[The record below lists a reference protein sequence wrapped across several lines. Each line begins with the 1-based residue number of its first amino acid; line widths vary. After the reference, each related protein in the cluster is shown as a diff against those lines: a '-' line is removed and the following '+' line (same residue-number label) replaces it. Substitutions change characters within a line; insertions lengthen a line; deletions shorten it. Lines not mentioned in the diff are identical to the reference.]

1 MKSLS
6 IFSGIILFILL
17 FSLAAWPAG
26 ETNGTDPRQ
35 VFAKLVKPYRN
46 LNDYTV
52 KINAKVNL
60 PAIRVPDFAA
70 TLYFKK
76 PDRFHIETKSFA
88 PIPRS
93 SGVFN
98 PSQFDPE
105 KNLITYQRTENLGGI
120 RADLYRVEPLDTKS
134 MTRYYNVWVGGDPVR
149 IIQVENFSFRGT
161 KGLVILS
168 YVTVAQNAE
177 KWLLPEN
184 VHIHLTFP
192 EGMQNPDASS
202 FITKDNPVSG
212 GMGRLDEI
220 SGEGDIHI
228 TYSNWKVNTGL
239 DDRLFKK

>member
-6 IFSGIILFILL
+6 IFSGIILVILL
-17 FSLAAWPAG
+17 FSPAAWPAG
-26 ETNGTDPRQ
+26 ETAGTDPRQ
-35 VFAKLVKPYRN
+35 VFAKLLKPYQN
-46 LNDYTV
+46 MNDYTV
-52 KINAKVNL
+52 KINATVNL

-76 PDRFHIETKSFA
+76 PDLFHIETKSFA

-105 KNLITYQRTENLGGI
+105 KNLITYQRTENLGVI

-134 MTRYYNVWVGGDPVR
+134 MTRYYNVWVGGVPVR
-149 IIQVENFSFRGT
+149 ILQAENFSFRGT
-161 KGLVILS
+161 KGLVIIS
-168 YVTVAQNAE
+168 YMTVAQNAE
-177 KWLLPEN
+177 KWLLPEK

-192 EGMQNPDASS
+192 EGMQNSDASS

-220 SGEGDIHI
+220 SGEGDIYI
-228 TYSNWKVNTGL
+228 TYSNWKINTGL